1 MPPPIARPNIRN
13 PLFGH
18 IWNTRKLTNKSATK
32 SAKQNSSAQQ
42 RNQNSND
49 NQSKK
54 INPYT
59 TTKRKPKRYSSLLN
73 LNSFSTQSA
82 NIEDRP
88 TSIYHHNDREF
99 LQSLRNFNEHHQH
112 AITFRT
118 TSLARY
124 MKMSRELV
132 DDFVRLKT
140 NEFEQQ
146 DTEIT
151 NPIVA
156 KIDQMTPTL
165 NNDSSIGKHF
175 RKNPVTKKRLIR
187 PKSAIATRHKQI
199 ANGIIHSKSSTKL
212 NNKPEKCYSDD
223 ETECHEGD
231 DDQIPGD
238 NDNQGMKPLFHR
250 SMDRISS
257 IANWERQIRYEFE
270 IEKELQKRE
279 LERQREKLQ
288 SDQRKLEDWDK
299 QLRIE
304 LDARER
310 KLRLGEEELKSR
322 LEDVNQKT
330 NELMR
335 REQMINEIVGERIK
349 AEMKFEIEKLR
360 KKFNELEIDK
370 SNLIKK
376 EERVKEV
383 EARLHEQVKIVKEKI
398 DSKRMSDMELAKYR
412 KELEITK
419 KENEVLKEKVDSMED
434 YQITKFENR
443 ASKNELQILKESLES
458 KNQELERDRE
468 RWEREQR
475 SNDQKIMSLKR
486 DLRKAEQEVVL
497 LKQKF
502 QADQE
507 EATSKYEAAS
517 GQVKRLKAFIKDHL
531 AKLNYD
537 FSSTTQTLNQFRPS
551 VSFSDGT
558 NHQHQISHHRGHSLY
573 QAPTTSAALNHHRSS
588 YNHQRSISM
597 DGFHKPQN
605 RYSHIRGCRLC
616 NDDDNDLEYDNNHSK
631 YGILHRSGDIRFLH
645 DEEAEEV
652 ADRFSSSSK
661 AENDEKQH
669 EQSTTFYKSFE
680 TEKVDN
686 ENEDTSPKKLGHSSS
701 DEFVRKIV
709 DKIYEK
715 MSYNK
720 LPDLSPIVDDNK
732 DENDDHLNEVHQ
744 NQLENHF
751 NPPENASF
759 NRPDQNHHQPSPSV
773 HRTLYEELL
782 LATELETSSSRLN
795 KIDSITT
802 DVSQSPEKTMKNV
815 EQSDSIYSSPLK
827 FQNITQSSHLAMAN
841 VSAKLEND
849 TNNNRINGGG
859 EPKTNS
865 NSNGMIM
872 IAKNNSAV
880 SNHSNHSSKS
890 SESFEVDW

>member
-1 MPPPIARPNIRN
+1 
-13 PLFGH
+13 
-18 IWNTRKLTNKSATK
+18 
-32 SAKQNSSAQQ
+32 
-42 RNQNSND
+42 
-49 NQSKK
+49 
-54 INPYT
+54 
-59 TTKRKPKRYSSLLN
+59 
-73 LNSFSTQSA
+73 
-82 NIEDRP
+82 
-88 TSIYHHNDREF
+88 
-99 LQSLRNFNEHHQH
+99 
-112 AITFRT
+112 
-118 TSLARY
+118 
-124 MKMSRELV
+124 
-132 DDFVRLKT
+132 
-140 NEFEQQ
+140 
-146 DTEIT
+146 
-151 NPIVA
+151 
-156 KIDQMTPTL
+156 
-165 NNDSSIGKHF
+165 
-175 RKNPVTKKRLIR
+175 
-187 PKSAIATRHKQI
+187 
-199 ANGIIHSKSSTKL
+199 
-212 NNKPEKCYSDD
+212 
-223 ETECHEGD
+223 
-231 DDQIPGD
+231 
-238 NDNQGMKPLFHR
+238 
-250 SMDRISS
+250 
-257 IANWERQIRYEFE
+257 
-270 IEKELQKRE
+270 
-279 LERQREKLQ
+279 
-288 SDQRKLEDWDK
+288 
-299 QLRIE
+299 
-304 LDARER
+304 
-310 KLRLGEEELKSR
+310 
-322 LEDVNQKT
+322 
-330 NELMR
+330 
-335 REQMINEIVGERIK
+335 
-349 AEMKFEIEKLR
+349 
-360 KKFNELEIDK
+360 
-370 SNLIKK
+370 
-376 EERVKEV
+376 
-383 EARLHEQVKIVKEKI
+383 
-398 DSKRMSDMELAKYR
+398 
-412 KELEITK
+412 
-419 KENEVLKEKVDSMED
+419 
-434 YQITKFENR
+434 
-443 ASKNELQILKESLES
+443 
-458 KNQELERDRE
+458 
-468 RWEREQR
+468 
-475 SNDQKIMSLKR
+475 
-486 DLRKAEQEVVL
+486 
-497 LKQKF
+497 
-502 QADQE
+502 
-507 EATSKYEAAS
+507 
-517 GQVKRLKAFIKDHL
+517 
-531 AKLNYD
+531 
-537 FSSTTQTLNQFRPS
+537 
-551 VSFSDGT
+551 
-558 NHQHQISHHRGHSLY
+558 
-573 QAPTTSAALNHHRSS
+573 
-588 YNHQRSISM
+588 M

-652 ADRFSSSSK
+652 ADCFSSSSK

>member
-1 MPPPIARPNIRN
+1 MDRKSMAPPIARPNIRN

-18 IWNTRKLTNKSATK
+18 IWNTRKSANKSATR
-32 SAKQNSSAQQ
+32 SAKPNSFAQNSD
-42 RNQNSND
+42 QNLND
-49 NQSKK
+49 KQLKK
-54 INPYT
+54 IISYNT
-59 TTKRKPKRYSSLLN
+59 NTKKKPERYSSLLN
-73 LNSFSTQSA
+73 LDSLSKQRE

-99 LQSLRNFNEHHQH
+99 LHSLRNFNKHHHHH

-124 MKMSRELV
+124 MKMSREIV
-132 DDFVRLKT
+132 DDFVRLKAD
-140 NEFEQQ
+140 EFEQQ
-146 DTEIT
+146 DAKTG

-156 KIDQMTPTL
+156 KIDHMTPTL
-165 NNDSSIGKHF
+165 NNEISMGRHF
-175 RKNPVTKKRLIR
+175 RKNPVTKKRMIR
-187 PKSAIATRHKQI
+187 PKSAIATRRKQI
-199 ANGIIHSKSSTKL
+199 SNGIIHSKSSTKL
-212 NNKPEKCYSDD
+212 NNKPEQYYSDE
-223 ETECHEGD
+223 ETGCHQGD
-231 DDQIPGD
+231 DDQNLD
-238 NDNQGMKPLFHR
+238 DTDDQGMKPLFHR

-322 LEDVNQKT
+322 VEDFNQKT

-443 ASKNELQILKESLES
+443 AFKNELQILKESLES

-475 SNDQKIMSLKR
+475 SNDQKIICLKR
-486 DLRKAEQEVVL
+486 DLRKAEQESVL

-507 EATSKYEAAS
+507 EFSSKYEAAN
-517 GQVKRLKAFIKDHL
+517 GQVKRLQAFIKDHL
-531 AKLNYD
+531 AKL
-537 FSSTTQTLNQFRPS
+537 
-551 VSFSDGT
+551 
-558 NHQHQISHHRGHSLY
+558 
-573 QAPTTSAALNHHRSS
+573 
-588 YNHQRSISM
+588 
-597 DGFHKPQN
+597 
-605 RYSHIRGCRLC
+605 
-616 NDDDNDLEYDNNHSK
+616 
-631 YGILHRSGDIRFLH
+631 
-645 DEEAEEV
+645 
-652 ADRFSSSSK
+652 
-661 AENDEKQH
+661 
-669 EQSTTFYKSFE
+669 
-680 TEKVDN
+680 
-686 ENEDTSPKKLGHSSS
+686 
-701 DEFVRKIV
+701 
-709 DKIYEK
+709 
-715 MSYNK
+715 
-720 LPDLSPIVDDNK
+720 
-732 DENDDHLNEVHQ
+732 
-744 NQLENHF
+744 
-751 NPPENASF
+751 
-759 NRPDQNHHQPSPSV
+759 
-773 HRTLYEELL
+773 
-782 LATELETSSSRLN
+782 
-795 KIDSITT
+795 
-802 DVSQSPEKTMKNV
+802 
-815 EQSDSIYSSPLK
+815 
-827 FQNITQSSHLAMAN
+827 
-841 VSAKLEND
+841 
-849 TNNNRINGGG
+849 
-859 EPKTNS
+859 
-865 NSNGMIM
+865 
-872 IAKNNSAV
+872 
-880 SNHSNHSSKS
+880 
-890 SESFEVDW
+890 